1 MRYWRRFFGWFWL
14 VGPGGI
20 WLVGG
25 VFWWERLRTFLRGIL
40 RRRLFEAVRGF
51 FFVWSYFG
59 FLVGEFFAGEGEFDF
74 GGRGWGGFVFG
85 PAGFFKAHIFFCGY
99 WVYWEDF
106 WGGGGLVLIE
116 RHHFCRSLI
125 IWFRGGFCFGFGEVF
140 LLT

>member
-1 MRYWRRFFGWFWL
+1 MEAIFWL
-14 VGPGGI
+14 V
-20 WLVGG
+20 LVGG
-25 VFWWERLRTFLRGIL
+25 TGGHLIGGGSFLVGEVENI
-40 RRRLFEAVRGF
+40 FEGDFKEKIIWSGKGV

-59 FLVGEFFAGEGEFDF
+59 FLVGEFLPVRGSLILEDEGEAVLFS
-74 GGRGWGGFVFG
+74 GQR
-85 PAGFFKAHIFFCGY
+85 GFFKAHIFFFCGY

-125 IWFRGGFCFGFGEVF
+125 IWFRGGFFCFGFGEVF